1 MDLIT
6 VDPTLALALASAA
19 STSSSTTTL
28 WKLSWEKRSKQSAL
42 MQIHSNIISAAKA
55 AFHPVCTNIMPYKHQ
70 RKKLTLSWFLFG
82 GWESVRELEMMFS
95 LWPTVCLRLCFV
107 AEEKKKQRR
116 KKSFLSLS
124 LSLSLSP
131 WLCLVAEKW
140 ILWRENERKEQENLF
155 LNFLIFVFKVW
166 KIIRYSRS
174 TINAYSLLSHEWWVL
189 PWI

>member
-1 MDLIT
+1 MVLQDSSGTTLMDLIT

-55 AFHPVCTNIMPYKHQ
+55 AFHPVCTNIMPHKHQ

-116 KKSFLSLS
+116 KKSFFSLSLS
-124 LSLSLSP
+124 LSLSLHGFV
-131 WLCLVAEKW
+131 WLL
-140 ILWRENERKEQENLF
+140 RNEFCEGKMKGKYRKSDF
-155 LNFLIFVFKVW
+155 WTF
-166 KIIRYSRS
+166 
-174 TINAYSLLSHEWWVL
+174 
-189 PWI
+189 

>member
-19 STSSSTTTL
+19 SWASSSTTAL
-28 WKLSWEKRSKQSAL
+28 WKPSWEKRSKQSAL
-42 MQIHSNIISAAKA
+42 MQIHSDIISAAKA
-55 AFHPVCTNIMPYKHQ
+55 ALHPVRTNIMPHKHQ

-107 AEEKKKQRR
+107 AEEKKKIE
-116 KKSFLSLS
+116 KKKVFSLSLS

-140 ILWRENERKEQENLF
+140 ILWRENERKVQEKWF
-155 LNFLIFVFKVW
+155 LNFLIFVFKVFNKLFIYLGHTRLNGW
-166 KIIRYSRS
+166 V
-174 TINAYSLLSHEWWVL
+174 IN
-189 PWI
+189 